1 MEDIIIIL
9 EWMKKIGERFRNESL
24 RKEIE
29 RIKKM
34 NQMNEQLF
42 INKELF
48 FRINKMLAVIGLSTN
63 FQVTQSAV
71 RNYFNCSNDSS
82 AYQSQL
88 RRSNYL
94 LLASPIATSI

>member
-9 EWMKKIGERFRNESL
+9 EWMKKICERFRNESL

-42 INKELF
+42 ISK
-48 FRINKMLAVIGLSTN
+48 
-63 FQVTQSAV
+63 
-71 RNYFNCSNDSS
+71 
-82 AYQSQL
+82 
-88 RRSNYL
+88 
-94 LLASPIATSI
+94 